1 MTHSSPR
8 PPPWPRISLCCRGL
22 LATIKLRRCGRRLR
36 SLRRPHGSLRLRR
49 LLALLPGRSKRRCDS
64 RQRSRLR
71 RGRSRRRTSCT
82 RTPRPGRSSTAS
94 SSISSLGAS
103 GPTRSSRT
111 GRRRSGSCKPS
122 RWTATRARCGVS
134 AGSGTRARCA
144 RSRSAARTLV
154 GRLSPGC
161 GLMEITTTARCTSSR
176 SSVAATPSS
185 CARCRLPAAPPSQM
199 RVRTQYYP
207 QYRATD
213 ACRISVCGRRLLRP
227 LRVRQLLR
235 VLSPCCVLRSCCSC
249 LASDIRMC
257 SHMDV

>member
-1 MTHSSPR
+1 MSQTHDYIYFASTQSSPF
-8 PPPWPRISLCCRGL
+8 CRGL
-22 LATIKLRRCGRRLR
+22 KLRRCGRPLR
-36 SLRRPHGSLRLRR
+36 SWRRPHGSLRPRR
-49 LLALLPGRSKRRCDS
+49 LLAALLPGRSKRGCDS

-199 RVRTQYYP
+199 RVRTQRRP
-207 QYRATD
+207 QYRATVEPVCVG
-213 ACRISVCGRRLLRP
+213 AGCCGR
-227 LRVRQLLR
+227 
-235 VLSPCCVLRSCCSC
+235 
-249 LASDIRMC
+249 
-257 SHMDV
+257 